1 MSQKPRDR
9 SQVVELEPHGPD
21 TFVGESPPYEWGR
34 IYGGLVVAQALWAA
48 TQTVRVEHAVH
59 SLHAYFILGE
69 IAPLTPEVLGGLS
82 SVLRCD
88 PSVYVRTNAA
98 GALGFVGIRG
108 LAEGGLSAPP
118 LLLLLLGEVLEML
131 VPILTR
137 PSRPGAF
144 DWDFP
149 VFSICDLPYGNS

>member
-1 MSQKPRDR
+1 MRPLWCCVAAMCGEQGLAHHRESVRRAAAYGLAALSDGPSLAITR
-9 SQVVELEPHGPD
+9 HGVPQLL
-21 TFVGESPPYEWGR
+21 R
-34 IYGGLVVAQALWAA
+34 ALSSDSVSTRKYAA
-48 TQTVRVEHAVH
+48 
-59 SLHAYFILGE
+59 FILGE

-118 LLLLLLGEVLEML
+118 LLLLLGEALEML
-131 VPILTR
+131 VPIPTR

-149 VFSICDLPYGNS
+149 VLFAISYD